1 MENKKEFMLKC
12 NACNEEIDVKTI
24 KRNTYRIKEDKNRA
38 EIRYFSCPK
47 CGQRYFIGIYDKDV
61 NSLFKRGKRN
71 KGKDT
76 QEKLKEMYQE
86 EIKKVMERKSNH
98 EKI

>member
-1 MENKKEFMLKC
+1 MENKKGFMLTC
-12 NACNEEIDVKTI
+12 NACKEEIDVKTI
-24 KRNTYRIKEDKNRA
+24 KRNAYRIKEDKNRA

-47 CGQRYFIGIYDKDV
+47 CGQRYFIGIYDKNV

-71 KGKDT
+71 KGKDA